1 MERTIKIQNQYNTL
15 EKIQQF
21 VKDESSYNSSIE
33 YDSWD
38 VRTDANGQ
46 MEKCVLIK
54 KSGMHGMK
62 IHFTKENEIFMSH
75 LIPNKVL
82 NAYFGRSQ
90 KAHRNVLEIVAGG
103 IKNTLLA
110 GGQQKAFS
118 EMEDVIL
125 SIAEKK

>member
-1 MERTIKIQNQYNTL
+1 MENTIKTQPEYKTL

-21 VKDESSYNSSIE
+21 VKSESSYNCSIE

-38 VRTDANGQ
+38 VRTDTNGQ

-62 IHFTKENEIFMSH
+62 VHFTKENEISLVH
-75 LIPNKVL
+75 LIPSKIM

-90 KAHRNVLEIVAGG
+90 KARRNILEIIAGG
-103 IKNTLLA
+103 IKNSLLL
-110 GGQQKAFS
+110 GGQKKAFK
-118 EMEDVIL
+118 EMEEVL
-125 SIAEKK
+125 LKIADK

>member
-1 MERTIKIQNQYNTL
+1 MENTIKVNSEYNSL
-15 EKIQQF
+15 EKIAEF
-21 VKDESSYNSSIE
+21 VKKESSYKSSVD

-62 IHFTKENEIFMSH
+62 VYFSKENEIMMSY
-75 LIPNKVL
+75 LIPSKVM

-90 KAHRNVLEIVAGG
+90 KARRNILEIVAGG
-103 IKNTLLA
+103 IKNVLLI
-110 GGQQKAFS
+110 GSQKKAYK
-118 EMEDVIL
+118 EMEEVL
-125 SIAEKK
+125 LKIAA

>member
-1 MERTIKIQNQYNTL
+1 MESTIKVQQDYNTL
-15 EKIQQF
+15 EKIENF
-21 VKDESSYNSSIE
+21 VKKESSYNCSIE

-62 IHFTKENEIFMSH
+62 IHFTRENEIMMVH
-75 LIPNKVL
+75 LIPGKVM

-90 KAHRNVLEIVAGG
+90 KARRNILEIVAGG
-103 IKNTLLA
+103 IKNALLS
-110 GGQQKAFS
+110 GGQKKAFK
-118 EMEDVIL
+118 EMEAVLLKIK
-125 SIAEKK
+125 EN

>member
-1 MERTIKIQNQYNTL
+1 MENTIKIQNEYNTL
-15 EKIQQF
+15 EKVEQF
-21 VKDESSYNSSIE
+21 VKKESPYNCTIE

-62 IHFTKENEIFMSH
+62 VHFTKENEILMCH
-75 LIPNKVL
+75 LIPSKVM

-90 KAHRNVLEIVAGG
+90 KARRNILEIIAGG
-103 IKNTLLA
+103 IKNSLLL
-110 GGQQKAFS
+110 GGQKKAFK
-118 EMEDVIL
+118 EMEEVML
-125 SIAEKK
+125 KIAEK